1 MLTLL
6 LELGKRFWP
15 QIALGLAGAAVGF
28 SLAWSLQGLRLD
40 DAKTDLVEM
49 QQQFESYKQHIRQQE
64 IEAAE
69 RANAAREQASAD
81 YRRLRDDLEKQIAA
95 GDAYRRCV
103 AAGKC
108 GAWVRDVQ
116 AGRVCP
122 SVGISP
128 AGGVDGPGTDPVPA
142 AGEPAAPGV
151 VADCAYT
158 TLQLNRLQADIADQ
172 PGYRGEP

>member
-15 QIALGLAGAAVGF
+15 QIALGLAGAAAGF
-28 SLAWSLQGLRLD
+28 ALAWSLQGLRLD
-40 DAKTDLVEM
+40 DARTDLVEL
-49 QQQFESYKQHIRQQE
+49 QQEFASYKQHIRQQE

-69 RANAAREQASAD
+69 RAHAAREQASAD
-81 YRRLRDDLEKQIAA
+81 YRRVKNDLEKQIAS

-108 GAWVRDVQ
+108 GARVQ
-116 AGRVCP
+116 YLQTGSVCP
-122 SVGISP
+122 SVGVSP
-128 AGGVDGPGTDPVPA
+128 AGGIDAPGPDPVPA
-142 AGEPAAPGV
+142 AGDPAAPGI

-158 TLQLNRLQADIADQ
+158 TLQLNSLQADIANQ